1 MQTQGFSML
10 PSQMIKISRNVFFSF
25 FNAVGG
31 YAWWV
36 PRELSFDNP
45 GIFQICFDW
54 SELSTLGIHV
64 WICHSKCFKV
74 FGFTKVTDEEI
85 QLISSTKADDFFPI
99 NMCEQQ
105 KSFLWHRDLKL
116 HYHMLF
122 WQLSLTLAGTFSYI
136 GPNPFTELV
145 IAYQIFALPQC
156 L

>member
-54 SELSTLGIHV
+54 SELSTLRIHV
-64 WICHSKCFKV
+64 WI
-74 FGFTKVTDEEI
+74 DEEI

-122 WQLSLTLAGTFSYI
+122 WRLSLTLAGTFSYI

-145 IAYQIFALPQC
+145 IAYQIFALLQC